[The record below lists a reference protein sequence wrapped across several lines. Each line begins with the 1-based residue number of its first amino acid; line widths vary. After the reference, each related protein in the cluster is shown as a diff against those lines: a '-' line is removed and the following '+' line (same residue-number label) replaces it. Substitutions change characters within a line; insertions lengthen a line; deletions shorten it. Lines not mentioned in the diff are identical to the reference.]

1 MDKTKVKAE
10 FSICGDVFDP
20 REITKLLAIE
30 PTEIYIKGVVSGT
43 RKRPSTETSWSI
55 CTEKEESYDISE
67 QTNALLMLLKDKAD
81 VLDKIRELYAT
92 TFIFSVLIEIENGEK
107 PAIYWTAEA
116 NRFLGRIG
124 AESSVDL
131 YIYS

>member
-20 REITKLLAIE
+20 GEITKLLGVE
-30 PTEIYIKGVVSGT
+30 PAEVNIKGIISGT
-43 RKRPSTETSWSI
+43 RKRPSVETSWSI
-55 CTEKEESYDISE
+55 CTEKEESYDVNE
-67 QTNALLMLLKDKAD
+67 QTKKLLFLLKDKTD
-81 VLDKIRELYAT
+81 VLDEIKERYDV
-92 TFIFSVLIEIENGEK
+92 TFILSLLVEIENGEK
-107 PAIYWTAEA
+107 PAIYWTAET
-116 NRFLGRIG
+116 NRFLGKIG